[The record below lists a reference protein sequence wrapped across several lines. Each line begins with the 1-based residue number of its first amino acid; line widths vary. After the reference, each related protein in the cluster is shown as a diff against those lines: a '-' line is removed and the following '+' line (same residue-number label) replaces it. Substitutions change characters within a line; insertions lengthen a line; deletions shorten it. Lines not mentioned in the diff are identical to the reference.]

1 MKFKS
6 YAKINLSLDVTGKR
20 EDGYHLLKM
29 VMQSISLHDEIDIEL
44 KQESGVILTTDKP
57 YIPVDDR
64 NIAKKA
70 ADLFL
75 RRINSDKG
83 VKIHITKNIPVAAGL
98 AGGSTNG
105 GTVLRVLN
113 KMFNYPVSDEELLEL
128 GLELGAD
135 VPFTMVGGTALCEG
149 VGEKITQ
156 LKDFSD
162 HTIVLVKPPFGISTS
177 AVFKS
182 LKVDMIRIHP
192 ETEKLIEAIEKD
204 NLDSA
209 VLYMKNVL
217 ENVSLNK
224 HPVLRKIK
232 SELTRYG
239 ALTSL
244 MTGSGPSV
252 FGFFNDDI
260 KLKRASEKM
269 VVKNPETFVIKTID
283 RATVNRDW

>member
-6 YAKINLSLDVTGKR
+6 YAKVNLSLDVTGKR

-29 VMQSISLHDEIDIEL
+29 VMQSISLYDEIDIEL
-44 KQESGVILTTDKP
+44 TPESGVILTTDKP

-75 RRINSDKG
+75 KKIDSDKG

-113 KMFNYPVSDEELLEL
+113 KLFGYPISEDELLKL

-135 VPFTMVGGTALCEG
+135 VPFTMIGGTALCEG
-149 VGEKITQ
+149 VGEIITN
-156 LKDFSD
+156 LKDFSN
-162 HTIVLVKPPFGISTS
+162 HTLVLVKPPFGISTGS
-177 AVFKS
+177 VFKS
-182 LKVDMIRIHP
+182 LKVEMIRIHP
-192 ETEKLIEAIEKD
+192 ETEKLIEAIEED
-204 NLDSA
+204 NLESA
-209 VLYMKNVL
+209 ANYMKNVL

-224 HPVLRKIK
+224 HPILRKIK
-232 SELTRYG
+232 TDLVRYG

-252 FGFFNDDI
+252 FGFFDDDE
-260 KLKRASEKM
+260 KAFRASNKM
-269 VVKNPETFVIKTID
+269 MVKNPETFVIKTID
-283 RATVNRDW
+283 RGTVNKDW

>member
-113 KMFNYPVSDEELLEL
+113 KMFNYPVSEGELLEL

-182 LKVDMIRIHP
+182 LKIDMIRIHP
-192 ETEKLIEAIEKD
+192 ETENLIEAIEKD
-204 NLDSA
+204 DLDSA

-232 SELTRYG
+232 TELTRYG

-252 FGFFNDDI
+252 FGFFNDEM
-260 KLKRASEKM
+260 KSKWASEKM

-283 RATVNRDW
+283 RATVSMDW

>member
-1 MKFKS
+1 VKFKS

-113 KMFNYPVSDEELLEL
+113 KMFNYPVSEGELLEL

-182 LKVDMIRIHP
+182 LKIDMIRIHP
-192 ETEKLIEAIEKD
+192 ETENLIEAIEKD
-204 NLDSA
+204 DLDSA

-232 SELTRYG
+232 TELTRYG

-252 FGFFNDDI
+252 FGFFNDEM
-260 KLKRASEKM
+260 KSKWASEKM

-283 RATVNRDW
+283 RATVSMDW

>member
-113 KMFNYPVSDEELLEL
+113 KMFNYPVSEGELLEL

-182 LKVDMIRIHP
+182 LKIDMIRIHP
-192 ETEKLIEAIEKD
+192 ETENLIEAIEKD
-204 NLDSA
+204 DLDSA

-252 FGFFNDDI
+252 FGFFNDEM
-260 KLKRASEKM
+260 KSKWASEKM

-283 RATVNRDW
+283 RATVSMDW